1 MKSFRKILFFLGV
14 TEKIVNEIGYEKYRL
29 NRYNPLSYI
38 LIILVFVVGIIL
50 YGVIGFWKEI
60 DLRNPFK
67 YQ

>member
-1 MKSFRKILFFLGV
+1 MKKFRKVLLFLGI
-14 TEKIVNEIGYEKYRL
+14 TQKIINDRGYERHRL
-29 NRYNPLSYI
+29 NPYNPLAYI

-50 YGVIGFWKEI
+50 YGVIGFWKEL

>member
-14 TEKIVNEIGYEKYRL
+14 TEKIVNERGYEKYRL
-29 NRYNPLSYI
+29 NPYNPLAYI

-50 YGVIGFWKEI
+50 YGVVGFWKEI